1 MKSLETQEL
10 ESLRSLSSK
19 VKTLKEEIADIEV
32 NLSRLNNRKPALI
45 FDIEN
50 TAEELTSLQGEL
62 QEKYGNVVIDL
73 NTGEIKDGK
82 Y

>member
-10 ESLRSLSSK
+10 EDLRSFSSR
-19 VKTLKEEIADIEV
+19 VKNLKEEIADIEV
-32 NLSRLNNRKPALI
+32 NLSRLNNKKPMII

-50 TAEELTSLQGEL
+50 AAEELTKLQNEL
-62 QEKYGNVVIDL
+62 QEKYGNIVIDL
-73 NTGEIKDGK
+73 NTGEIKDGQ

>member
-10 ESLRSLSSK
+10 ELLRSLSSK

-73 NTGEIKDGK
+73 NTGEIKDGQ

>member
-10 ESLRSLSSK
+10 EDLRSLSSR
-19 VKTLKEEIADIEV
+19 VKNLKEEIADIEI
-32 NLSRLNNRKPALI
+32 NLSRLNNKKPMVI
-45 FDIEN
+45 YDIEN
-50 TAEELTSLQGEL
+50 AAEELTKLQNEL

-73 NTGEIKDGK
+73 NTGEIKDGQ

>member
-10 ESLRSLSSK
+10 EDLRSLSSR
-19 VKTLKEEIADIEV
+19 VKSLKEEIADIEI
-32 NLSRLNNRKPALI
+32 NLSRLNNKKPMII

-50 TAEELTSLQGEL
+50 AAEELTKLQNEL

-73 NTGEIKDGK
+73 NTGEIKDGQ

>member
-62 QEKYGNVVIDL
+62 QEKYGNIVIDL
-73 NTGEIKDGK
+73 NTGEIKDGQ

>member
-10 ESLRSLSSK
+10 EDLRSLSSR
-19 VKTLKEEIADIEV
+19 VKNLKEEIADIEV
-32 NLSRLNNRKPALI
+32 NLSRLNNKKPMVI

-50 TAEELTSLQGEL
+50 AADELTKLQNEL

-73 NTGEIKDGK
+73 NTGEIKDGQ

>member
-10 ESLRSLSSK
+10 EDLRSFSSK
-19 VKTLKEEIADIEV
+19 VKNLKEEIADIEV
-32 NLSRLNNRKPALI
+32 NLSRLNNKKPMII

-50 TAEELTSLQGEL
+50 AAEELTKLQNEL

-73 NTGEIKDGK
+73 NTGEIKDGQ

>member
-10 ESLRSLSSK
+10 ELLRSLSSK
-19 VKTLKEEIADIEV
+19 VKSLKEEIADIEV

-73 NTGEIKDGK
+73 NTGEIKDGQ

>member
-10 ESLRSLSSK
+10 ELLRSLSSK
-19 VKTLKEEIADIEV
+19 VKSLKEEIADIEV

-50 TAEELTSLQGEL
+50 AAEELTSLQGEL
-62 QEKYGNVVIDL
+62 QEKYGNVLIDL
-73 NTGEIKDGK
+73 NTGEIKDGQ

>member
-1 MKSLETQEL
+1 MKSLETKEL

-19 VKTLKEEIADIEV
+19 VKNLKEEIADIEV

-73 NTGEIKDGK
+73 NTGEIKDGQ

>member
-10 ESLRSLSSK
+10 ELLRSLRSK
-19 VKTLKEEIADIEV
+19 VKSLKEEIADIEV

-50 TAEELTSLQGEL
+50 AAEELTSLQGEL
-62 QEKYGNVVIDL
+62 QEKYGNVLIDL
-73 NTGEIKDGK
+73 NTGEIKDGQ

>member
-10 ESLRSLSSK
+10 EDLRSLSSR
-19 VKTLKEEIADIEV
+19 VKSLKEEIADIEI
-32 NLSRLNNRKPALI
+32 NLSRLNNKKPMVI

-50 TAEELTSLQGEL
+50 AAEELTKLQGEL

-73 NTGEIKDGK
+73 NTGEIKDGQ

>member
-19 VKTLKEEIADIEV
+19 VKNLKEEIAYIEV

-73 NTGEIKDGK
+73 NTGEIKDGQ